1 MSHKTRYRVFNCAG
15 LPGLQPHLVPGQGLQ
30 LVQREGEGELEGAG
44 APGNRKVVA
53 IVSSFIVKV
62 CSTFVSPLSLY
73 CIPQYI
79 RSAHKVRSGQDIQ
92 RYDFASVPVIK

>member
-1 MSHKTRYRVFNCAG
+1 MFHKTRYRVFNCAG

-44 APGNRKVVA
+44 APGKSKVVRLL
-53 IVSSFIVKV
+53 VTSSIV

-73 CIPQYI
+73 CIPQYH
-79 RSAHKVRSGQDIQ
+79 STFGQHIKYIQ
-92 RYDFASVPVIK
+92 DRTFNAMTLPLYQ